1 MPKTRAQK
9 SKIIEKWTGEIKE
22 AKNLI
27 FVDFGGTKTQDLRE
41 LRLSLKEAQSKFQV
55 IKKRLLRIVL
65 KEKGVDFDPKS
76 FEAQVGTVFVN
87 DDISDAAGRVYRFS
101 KDKENFKI
109 LGGFD
114 LNKGEKLEAD
124 FLKRIGQLP
133 GREVL
138 LGQVLG
144 TMVAPLRA
152 FMWILSQKGLPHG
165 RQVEEVK

>member
-1 MPKTRAQK
+1 MK
-9 SKIIEKWTGEIKE
+9 G

-27 FVDFGGTKTQDLRE
+27 FVDFGGTKTQDLRG
-41 LRLSLKEAQSKFQV
+41 LRLSLKEARSKLQI
-55 IKKRLLRIVL
+55 IKKRLLKLVL

-76 FEAQVGTVFVN
+76 FESQVGTIFIN
-87 DDISDAAGRVYRFS
+87 DDISEAAGKVYRFS

-114 LNKGEKLEAD
+114 LDKGEKLEAD

-152 FMWILSQKGLPHG
+152 FMWILQERSKK
-165 RQVEEVK
+165 VSN